1 MLKVLKANI
10 RETDYPFFTE
20 EELERIY
27 ADCNYDINEASYKA
41 LIIKAESDKL
51 ILSDMTL
58 ESSRKYWLSLATLY
72 RKNRTGQLKRGDV
85 S

>member
-1 MLKVLKANI
+1 MLKILKANI

-27 ADCNYDINEASYKA
+27 ADCNFDINEASYKA

-58 ESSRKYWLSLATLY
+58 ESSRKYWLSLAALY
-72 RKNRTGQLKRGDV
+72 RKNRTGQMKRGDA